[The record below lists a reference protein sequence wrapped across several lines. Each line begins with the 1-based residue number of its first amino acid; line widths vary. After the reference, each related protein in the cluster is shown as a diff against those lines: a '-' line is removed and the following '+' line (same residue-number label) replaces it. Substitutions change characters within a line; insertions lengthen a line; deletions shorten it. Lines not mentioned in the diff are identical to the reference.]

1 MDSIQI
7 DVSTDNSFLQQQT
20 QKVQRT
26 SSARPASSPSSP
38 AQKGSSAAAVQ
49 NDTVELSATMQDIMN
64 KAAEFVDGSYSG
76 SAASVSLN
84 NGSFSIAAQNGQA
97 YSGILY
103 QNNGSSIN
111 ISLNQNISIQENDDS
126 STSIFF
132 ENDNITRRY
141 NTDGTILEFQ
151 GNILNQDR
159 NSVIVNTTGG
169 TVEAENDTV
178 IALADDT
185 VVNAKG
191 DNTIILKNNINNVEI
206 NAQNGNNTIK
216 GQNVGNSTINLGGG
230 SNTVN
235 IQHADNTQISSSDG
249 NTELKINTLTDS
261 TVHLADGTHNVNII
275 NASNNTINLTSKS
288 IDRESGLNIF
298 GTGENNN
305 VNLYGEKV
313 NLFINK
319 SGENTV
325 SSSAR
330 WTNTRFSES
339 ESDTLSLNTYWASVS
354 AGSVNN
360 GTYSVSSSQSF
371 SLNANLISG
380 NSSITA
386 ESLNASMFLG
396 EVTDN
401 SKLNVS
407 GNHFATA
414 RIDKV
419 SGNAQVDINS
429 WYYTNVY
436 IDKMLENALVSITGQ
451 QNSVGVGSMED
462 SSSLKL
468 KEGNSDAAIGS
479 MSDNA
484 DISSENGNANVIIA
498 QNSSDSELST
508 SFKDFSSLSSAEKNT
523 AYSDFMHSINNSA
536 AGTVS
541 VPQQFRLKM
550 VL

>member
-26 SSARPASSPSSP
+26 SSAQPASSPSSP

-49 NDTVELSATMQDIMN
+49 TDTVELSATMQDIMN
-64 KAAEFVDGSYSG
+64 KAAEFVDGSDFG
-76 SAASVSLN
+76 SAASISLN

-103 QNNGSSIN
+103 QNNGSSIS
-111 ISLNQNISIQENDDS
+111 ISLDQNISIQENDDS

-132 ENDNITRRY
+132 ESENITRRY

-206 NAQNGNNTIK
+206 NAQSGNNTIK

-235 IQHADNTQISSSDG
+235 IQNADKTQISSSDG

-261 TVHLADGTHNVNII
+261 TVYLADSTHNVNII

-288 IDRESGLNIF
+288 IDRESSLNIF

-354 AGSVNN
+354 AGSVSN

-380 NSSITA
+380 NSNITA

-436 IDKMLENALVSITGQ
+436 INKMLENALVSITGQ
-451 QNSVGVGSMED
+451 QNSIGIGSMED

-479 MSDNA
+479 ISDSA
-484 DISSENGNANVIIA
+484 SISHENGMANVIVA
-498 QNSSDSELST
+498 QNSSDSGLPS
-508 SFKDFSSLSSAEKNT
+508 SFKDFSSLSSAEKNK

-541 VPQQFRLKM
+541 VPQQFRIKM